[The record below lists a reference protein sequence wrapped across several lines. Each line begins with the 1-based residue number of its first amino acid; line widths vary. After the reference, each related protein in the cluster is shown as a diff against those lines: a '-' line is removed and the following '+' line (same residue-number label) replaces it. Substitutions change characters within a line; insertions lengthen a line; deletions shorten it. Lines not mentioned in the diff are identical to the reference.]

1 MGETKMLPSR
11 LALGLGLLQGSLR
24 KTGAA
29 SSSVVLSRVLYS
41 SSSSVVA
48 PLNEPNEVF
57 LKFGNPTLEP
67 HSFAP
72 ALGYVPDVKVTT
84 LENGLRVATSATA
97 HAETC
102 AVGVWIDAGSRFE
115 QAEDN
120 GSAHFLEHMAFKGTA
135 KRTARSLEQ
144 EIENMGGH
152 LNAYTSRE
160 QTTYW
165 ARVMKQDTGKALD
178 VIADIL
184 QNPKLDVGAI
194 EREKSV
200 ILREME
206 EVEKMP
212 EEVLF
217 DHLHAT
223 AFQSTSLGRTILG
236 PASNVRGMTK
246 DMLSNYIK
254 THYTAPRF
262 VVSATGAV
270 DHDEIVA
277 LSEKLFG
284 NLPTGGGDTSQKY
297 VDESPGHFTG
307 SEVRFRDP
315 DEKKL
320 HFAIAVEGLPWTDA
334 DSIPL
339 MLMQIILGGWSKSYG
354 PDIASGGIHGSSRLA
369 ARVAENDLADS
380 VGAFNTHYADTGLF
394 GMTAVCDPANAQE
407 LAWTM
412 MYEFG
417 GLAYEVEPLDL
428 ERAKTALKAGQL
440 MGADSICP
448 LAEDIGRQLITYGRY
463 MPRSEL
469 FARIDSVTTETIKEV
484 ANRVIYD
491 QDIAVAAVGDTTL
504 LPDYNW
510 LRRRTFW
517 LRYYRTEPI
526 E

>member
-1 MGETKMLPSR
+1 MLAAKR
-11 LALGLGLLQGSLR
+11 LGHLVASTSARVVAVSCGLG
-24 KTGAA
+24 
-29 SSSVVLSRVLYS
+29 SVRSS

-48 PLNEPNEVF
+48 EDSAF
-57 LKFGNPTLEP
+57 LKYGNPTPVPQPFL
-67 HSFAP
+67 P
-72 ALGYVPDVKVTT
+72 ALGYVPEVQVTT
-84 LENGLRVATSATA
+84 LENGLRVATSNTA
-97 HAETC
+97 NAETA

-115 QAEDN
+115 DAEDN
-120 GSAHFLEHMAFKGTA
+120 GCAHFLEHMAFKGTA
-135 KRTARSLEQ
+135 KRTARSLEK

-165 ARVMKQDTGKALD
+165 ARVMKKDTGKALD

-184 QNPKLDVGAI
+184 QNPKLDESAI

-223 AFQSTSLGRTILG
+223 AFQNTSLGRTILG
-236 PASNVRGMTK
+236 PASNIQGMTREH
-246 DMLSNYIK
+246 LSNYIK

-270 DHDEIVA
+270 DHEEIVN
-277 LSEKLFG
+277 LSKKLFG
-284 NLPTGGGDTSQKY
+284 DLPTGGGHTSQPF
-297 VDESPGHFTG
+297 VDESPGTFTG

-315 DEKKL
+315 DKKKL
-320 HFAIAVEGLPWTDA
+320 HFAVAVQGLPWSDA
-334 DSIPL
+334 DSISL
-339 MLMQIILGGWSKSYG
+339 MLMQIILGGWSSSTYG
-354 PDIASGGIHGSSRLA
+354 PDLASGSIHGSSRLA
-369 ARVAENDLADS
+369 SRVAENELADS
-380 VGAFNTHYADTGLF
+380 VSAFNTHYADTGLF
-394 GMTAVCDPANAQE
+394 GMTAVCDPAKAQD
-407 LAWTM
+407 LAWSM
-412 MYEFG
+412 MYEFA
-417 GLAYEVEPLDL
+417 GLCYEVEPTDL

-440 MGADSICP
+440 MGVDSVCP

-463 MPRSEL
+463 MSKAEL
-469 FARIDSVTTETIKEV
+469 FARIDSVTPESIKEV

-491 QDIAVAAVGDTTL
+491 QDVAIAAVGDTTI

-510 LRRRTFW
+510 FRRRTYW
-517 LRYYRTEPI
+517 LRY
-526 E
+526 

>member
-1 MGETKMLPSR
+1 MLSR
-11 LALGLGLLQGSLR
+11 LGLGLGLVQGSIKR
-24 KTGAA
+24 SSAAA

-41 SSSSVVA
+41 SSSVVA
-48 PLNEPNEVF
+48 PLNEPNHEVF
-57 LKFGNPTLEP
+57 VKYGNPTPEE

-165 ARVMKQDTGKALD
+165 ARVMKKDTGKALD

-223 AFQSTSLGRTILG
+223 AFQNTSLGRTILG
-236 PASNVRGMTK
+236 PASNIQGMTQ
-246 DMLSNYIK
+246 DHLSDYIK

-270 DHDEIVA
+270 DHDEIVD
-277 LSEKLFG
+277 LSKKLFG
-284 NLPTGGGDTSQKY
+284 DLPTGNGKTSLPY
-297 VDESPGHFTG
+297 VEESPGIFTG

-315 DEKKL
+315 DKKKL
-320 HFAIAVEGLPWTDA
+320 HFAVAVEGLPWSDA
-334 DSIPL
+334 DSITL
-339 MLMQIILGGWSKSYG
+339 MLMQIILGGWSSTQG
-354 PDIASGGIHGSSRLA
+354 PDVASGSVHGSSRLA
-369 ARVAENDLADS
+369 SRVAENELADS
-380 VGAFNTHYADTGLF
+380 VSAFNTHYADTGLF
-394 GMTAVCDPANAQE
+394 GITAVCDPAKVQD
-407 LAWTM
+407 LAWSI
-412 MYEFG
+412 MYEFS
-417 GLAYEVEPLDL
+417 GLCYEVEPSDL
-428 ERAKTALKAGQL
+428 ERAKTALKSGQL
-440 MGADSICP
+440 MGVDSVCP

-463 MPRSEL
+463 MSKAEL
-469 FARIDSVTTETIKEV
+469 FARIDSVTTESVKEV

-491 QDIAVAAVGDTTL
+491 QDVAIAAVGDTTI

-510 LRRRTFW
+510 FRRRTYW
-517 LRYYRTEPI
+517 LRY
-526 E
+526 

>member
-1 MGETKMLPSR
+1 MASTAAMMRGT
-11 LALGLGLLQGSLR
+11 LLRG
-24 KTGAA
+24 
-29 SSSVVLSRVLYS
+29 VLSGQLGGLRFS
-41 SSSSVVA
+41 SA
-48 PLNEPNEVF
+48 LADANVF
-57 LKFGNPTLEP
+57 TKFGSPAPVPQSCL
-67 HSFAP
+67 P
-72 ALGYVPDVKVTT
+72 ALGYVPEVKVTT

-97 HAETC
+97 SAETA

-115 QAEDN
+115 LASDN
-120 GSAHFLEHMAFKGTA
+120 GAAHFLEHMAFKGTA
-135 KRTARSLEQ
+135 KRTARSLEK

-165 ARVMKQDTGKALD
+165 ARVMKKDTGKALD

-184 QNPKLDVGAI
+184 QNPKLDETAI
-194 EREKSV
+194 EREKGV

-223 AFQSTSLGRTILG
+223 AFQNTSLGRTILG
-236 PASNVRGMTK
+236 PASNVQGMTK
-246 DMLSNYIK
+246 QMLSNYIK

-270 DHDEIVA
+270 DHDEVVE
-277 LSEKLFG
+277 LSKKLFG
-284 NLPTGGGDTSQKY
+284 GLPTGDGATSQAY
-297 VDESPGHFTG
+297 VDRKPGHFTG

-320 HFAIAVEGLPWTDA
+320 HFAVAVQGLPWTDA

-339 MLMQIILGGWSKSYG
+339 MLMQIILGGWSSSGYG
-354 PDIASGGIHGSSRLA
+354 DVASGDIHGSSRLA
-369 ARVAENDLADS
+369 ARVAENGLADS
-380 VGAFNTHYADTGLF
+380 VSAFNTHYADTGLF
-394 GMTAVCDPANAQE
+394 GMTAVCDPEKAQD
-407 LAWTM
+407 LSWTM
-412 MYEFG
+412 MYEFA
-417 GLAYEVEPLDL
+417 GLAYEIEPTDL
-428 ERAKTALKAGQL
+428 ERAKTALKVGQL
-440 MGADSICP
+440 MGVDSVCP

-463 MPRSEL
+463 MPKAEL
-469 FARIDSVTTETIKEV
+469 FARIDAVTPDTIKEV

-491 QDIAVAAVGDTTL
+491 QDVAIAAVGDTTL

-510 LRRRTFW
+510 FRRRTYW
-517 LRYYRTEPI
+517 LRY
-526 E
+526 

>member
-1 MGETKMLPSR
+1 MRLGAALLGCR
-11 LALGLGLLQGSLR
+11 ALALEGVKKGRDGV
-24 KTGAA
+24 K
-29 SSSVVLSRVLYS
+29 RVYS
-41 SSSSVVA
+41 SLVQA
-48 PLNEPNEVF
+48 EKNEVF
-57 LKFGNPTLEP
+57 TKYGTPVP
-67 HSFAP
+67 QAHSFLP
-72 ALGYVPDVKVTT
+72 ALGYVPQVKVTT

-97 HAETC
+97 SAETA

-115 QAEDN
+115 LASDN
-120 GSAHFLEHMAFKGTA
+120 GAAHFLEHMAFKGTE

-165 ARVMKQDTGKALD
+165 ARVMKKDTGKALD

-184 QNPKLDVGAI
+184 QNPKLEESAI
-194 EREKSV
+194 EREKGV

-223 AFQSTSLGRTILG
+223 AFQNTSLGRTILG
-236 PASNVRGMTK
+236 PAANVEGMTR

-270 DHDEIVA
+270 DHDEIVE
-277 LSEKLFG
+277 LSKKLFG
-284 NLPTGGGDTSQKY
+284 DLPTGDGATS
-297 VDESPGHFTG
+297 ETFLASGPGHFTG

-320 HFAIAVEGLPWTDA
+320 HFAVAVQGLPWTDA

-339 MLMQIILGGWSKSYG
+339 MLMQIILGGWSSSGYG
-354 PDIASGGIHGSSRLA
+354 DIASGSIHGSSRLA
-369 ARVAENDLADS
+369 SKVAENKLADS
-380 VGAFNTHYADTGLF
+380 VSAFNTHYADTGLF
-394 GMTAVCDPANAQE
+394 GMTAVCDPAKAQE
-407 LAWTM
+407 LAWVM
-412 MYEFG
+412 MYEFAK
-417 GLAYEVEPLDL
+417 LSYEVEESDL

-440 MGADSICP
+440 MGVDSICP

-463 MPRSEL
+463 MPKTEL
-469 FARIDSVTTETIKEV
+469 FERIDSVSVDTIKEV

-491 QDIAVAAVGDTTL
+491 QDVAIAAVGDTTI

-510 LRRRTFW
+510 FRRHTYW
-517 LRYYRTEPI
+517 LRY
-526 E
+526 

>member
-1 MGETKMLPSR
+1 
-11 LALGLGLLQGSLR
+11 
-24 KTGAA
+24 
-29 SSSVVLSRVLYS
+29 LYLVRFDS
-41 SSSSVVA
+41 
-48 PLNEPNEVF
+48 
-57 LKFGNPTLEP
+57 NP
-67 HSFAP
+67 
-72 ALGYVPDVKVTT
+72 
-84 LENGLRVATSATA
+84 
-97 HAETC
+97 
-102 AVGVWIDAGSRFE
+102 
-115 QAEDN
+115 
-120 GSAHFLEHMAFKGTA
+120 KGTA

-165 ARVMKQDTGKALD
+165 ARVMKKDTGKALD

-184 QNPKLDVGAI
+184 QNPKLEESAI
-194 EREKSV
+194 EREKGV

-223 AFQSTSLGRTILG
+223 AFQNTSLGRTILG
-236 PASNVRGMTK
+236 PASNIQGMTR

-270 DHDEIVA
+270 DHDEVVEM
-277 LSEKLFG
+277 SKKLFG
-284 NLPTGGGDTSQKY
+284 NLPTGGGATSQPF
-297 VDESPGHFTG
+297 VDAGPGHFTG

-320 HFAIAVEGLPWTDA
+320 HFAVAVQGLPWQDA

-339 MLMQIILGGWSKSYG
+339 MLMQIILGGWSSSGYG
-354 PDIASGGIHGSSRLA
+354 DIASGSIHGSSRLA
-369 ARVAENDLADS
+369 HKVAENDLCDS
-380 VGAFNTHYADTGLF
+380 VSAFNTHYADTGLF
-394 GMTAVCDPANAQE
+394 GMTAVCDPAKAQD
-407 LAWTM
+407 LAWVM
-412 MYEFG
+412 MHEFSA
-417 GLAYEVEPLDL
+417 LSYEVEPTDL

-440 MGADSICP
+440 MGVDSICP

-463 MPRSEL
+463 MPKAEL
-469 FARIDSVTTETIKEV
+469 FERIDSVTTETIKEV

-491 QDIAVAAVGDTTL
+491 QDVAIAAVGDTTL

-510 LRRRTFW
+510 FRRRTFW
-517 LRYYRTEPI
+517 LRY
-526 E
+526 